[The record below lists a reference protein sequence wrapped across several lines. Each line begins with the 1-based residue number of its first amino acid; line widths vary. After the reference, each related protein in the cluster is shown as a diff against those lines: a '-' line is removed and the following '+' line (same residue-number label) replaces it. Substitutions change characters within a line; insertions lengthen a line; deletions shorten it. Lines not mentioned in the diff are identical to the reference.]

1 VKEQVDPYEMIQ
13 FGKGA
18 KADDEEDEYIID
30 ELIRK
35 DPNYESV
42 SLNKIE
48 DMITNFPKKKT
59 MMEQKFDNT
68 VYRLLKHL

>member
-1 VKEQVDPYEMIQ
+1 MKEQVDPYEMIQ

-48 DMITNFPKKKT
+48 DMIT
-59 MMEQKFDNT
+59 
-68 VYRLLKHL
+68 